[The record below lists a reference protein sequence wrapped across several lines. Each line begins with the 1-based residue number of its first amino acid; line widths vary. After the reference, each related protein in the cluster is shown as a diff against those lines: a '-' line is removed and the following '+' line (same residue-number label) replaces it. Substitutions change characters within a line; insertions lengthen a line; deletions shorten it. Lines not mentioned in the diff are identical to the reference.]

1 MAMTTEELFAALEE
15 IPRIQLAHLP
25 TPFEE
30 VPSFSAALGG
40 RVRVFIKRDDC
51 TGLLLGGNKARHNEF
66 LLGDALEQ
74 DCDMLVWGAKVQS
87 NNCRQTAAACARLGL
102 PCHLYLSRN
111 GASTEPQG
119 NLLLDYL
126 VGAKVEFTDA
136 KIGPELDAL
145 LKSKADEFRAA
156 GHNPYVWDRERVVSR
171 AALSYVDCM
180 AEIADDL
187 EAEAVEAAAIYVS
200 SAGAT
205 GAGVALG
212 ARLLGLSAK
221 IRLVCPMSWPWNIPE
236 SLARDANAAAALLG
250 VPAQLTA
257 ADFDADESYIG
268 PGYGLPS
275 KAGQEAL
282 HLLART
288 EAILLD
294 PVYSAKAM
302 AALIADVRA
311 GKYPN
316 GSSLVFIH
324 TGGVPAIFADPA
336 GVLGQGG

>member
-1 MAMTTEELFAALEE
+1 MPLSTEELFTALED
-15 IPRIQLAHLP
+15 IPRVQLAHLP
-25 TPFEE
+25 TPLEE
-30 VPSFSAALGG
+30 APGFSAALGG
-40 RVRVFIKRDDC
+40 KVRVFIKRDDC

-74 DCDMLVWGAKVQS
+74 DCDLLVWGAKVQS
-87 NNCRQTAAACARLGL
+87 NNCRQTAAACAKLGL
-102 PCHLYLSRN
+102 PCHLYLSRA

-126 VGAKVEFTDA
+126 VGAHVEFTDA
-136 KIGPELDAL
+136 TIGPELDAYL
-145 LKSKADEFRAA
+145 RAKAEEFRKA
-156 GHNPYVWDRERVVSR
+156 GHNPYVWDRERVVPR
-171 AALSYVDCM
+171 AALSYLDCM

-187 EAEAVEAAAIYVS
+187 EAEEVEAAGIYVS

-236 SLARDANAAAALLG
+236 SLARDANAAAGLLG
-250 VPAQLTA
+250 LPPQLTP
-257 ADFDADESYIG
+257 ADIDADESYIG

-275 KAGQEAL
+275 RAGQEAL

-302 AALIADVRA
+302 AALIADVRG
-311 GKYPN
+311 GKYPA
-316 GSSLVFIH
+316 GSTVVFIH

-336 GVLGQGG
+336 GVLGHGG